1 MTLDRQIRRFLD
13 NALAVGAPPV
23 YEQPLEQVRRR
34 ARDAAAGLFGPVDPV
49 ASIEDSAVP
58 GPAGPIPV
66 RLYRPLTDGDGPHG
80 ALIWFHGGGWVIGD
94 LDSHDPVCRALA
106 ARSGAIVVAVDYR
119 LAPEHVF
126 PAAVDDAWA
135 VTEWLGRAGGTVGV
149 DPARLSV
156 GGDSA
161 GGTLAAVVAL
171 RARAAGLELRLQALV
186 YPITDCDF
194 STDSYDE
201 CSEGFGLTLDAM
213 AWFWNLYAP
222 GESRFDPDAAPLR
235 ADSLAGSAPAIVLTA
250 EYDVLR
256 SEGEAYAARLAADGV
271 PVTHTPYA
279 GMTHGFFRMPGI
291 ADRANV
297 AIDEVAAAVRAAL
310 A

>member
-1 MTLDRQIRRFLD
+1 MTLDPQIRRFLD
-13 NALAVGAPPV
+13 NALAVGARPL
-23 YEQPLEQVRRR
+23 YEQPLEQVRQS
-34 ARDAAAGLFGPVDPV
+34 ARDAAAALFGPVDPV
-49 ASIEDSAVP
+49 AGVEDTTAP

-66 RLYRPLTDGDGPHG
+66 RLYRPLAGGDGARG
-80 ALIWFHGGGWVIGD
+80 ALVWFHGGGWVLGD
-94 LDSHDPVCRALA
+94 LDSHDPLCRALA

-119 LAPEHVF
+119 LAPEHLF

-135 VTEWLGRAGGTVGV
+135 VTEWLARDGATVGV
-149 DPARLSV
+149 DPARLCV

-161 GGTLAAVVAL
+161 GGTLAAVAAL
-171 RARAAGLELRLQALV
+171 KARAAGLALRLQVLA
-186 YPITDCDF
+186 YPITNCDF

-201 CSEGFGLTLDAM
+201 YADGFGLTLDAM

-235 ADSLAGSAPAIVLTA
+235 AESLAGVAPAVVLTA

-256 SEGEAYAARLAADGV
+256 SEGEAYAARLAAEGV
-271 PVTHTPYA
+271 PLTHLQYP
-279 GMTHGFFRMPGI
+279 GMTHGFLRMPGI
-291 ADRANV
+291 ADRATV